1 MGDTHYILDSAYSLR
16 EEMVK
21 TVRAIHFRTIAQIH
35 VQVAIKYVLLFR
47 KWSWL
52 MMNTKNGPHR
62 F

>member
-35 VQVAIKYVLLFR
+35 VQVASNMFFFL
-47 KWSWL
+47 
-52 MMNTKNGPHR
+52 
-62 F
+62 